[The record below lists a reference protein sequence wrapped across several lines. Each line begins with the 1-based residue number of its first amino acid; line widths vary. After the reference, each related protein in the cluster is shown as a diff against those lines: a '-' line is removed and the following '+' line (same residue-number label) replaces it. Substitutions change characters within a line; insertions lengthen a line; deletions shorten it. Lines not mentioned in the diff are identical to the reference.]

1 MSKIKKIITSAMLV
15 MAICV
20 LTIQPA
26 FAAAKNETWYI
37 DHVGN
42 YKASYTL
49 TNNNLT
55 PYKIMGDTANLV
67 VFGDFKKADTGSS
80 NIKLT
85 VQIREYPSGR
95 VLAQTV
101 VNNTNYPNSNMFF
114 ITTQV
119 TAGQKIQLFFDASS
133 INNPPGFYRK
143 AWVDYDAYLAP
154 L

>member
-1 MSKIKKIITSAMLV
+1 MSKIKKIITSVMLV
-15 MAICV
+15 MAMCV

-26 FAAAKNETWYI
+26 FAATNNETWYI
-37 DHVGN
+37 DHDGN

-49 TNNNLT
+49 TDNNLT

-67 VFGDFKKADTGSS
+67 VFGNFKKADTGSS

-143 AWVDYDAYLAP
+143 AWVDYDAYLAS

>member
-37 DHVGN
+37 DHDGN

-67 VFGDFKKADTGSS
+67 VFGNFKKADTGSS

-133 INNPPGFYRK
+133 ISNPPGYYRR
-143 AWVDYDAYLAP
+143 AFIEYWYYIS
-154 L
+154 